1 MKFCKFFKFLID
13 GFNKKIF
20 GIYMKGGFFLLFNLA
35 IVEENENLWKSESL
49 YTKRNGKFKFGL
61 SI

>member
-1 MKFCKFFKFLID
+1 
-13 GFNKKIF
+13 
-20 GIYMKGGFFLLFNLA
+20 MKGGFFLPFNFA
-35 IVEENENLWKSESL
+35 IVEEIGQKKNENLWKSESL